1 MKSDRSS
8 GTEGPILHLLAPA
21 RQGGLERVVE
31 MLAGGQRSS
40 GVHVACVL
48 SPDEAEDHPFVN
60 RLSSLGIPV
69 SAVVVGGRS
78 YGEEYAKLRE
88 LVATARPRVIN
99 THGYRSDLMGIFLA
113 RNLGLPVVST
123 VHGFV
128 GGRAR
133 NRINETLQLLVL
145 RWADAVIAVSPTL
158 PRRLS
163 TWGIPQAK
171 IHVVQNGLAPLES
184 TSSRADS
191 RRALGL
197 ANTVKVAGWIG
208 RLSREKGADVAI
220 DAIAQCGDSWELSI
234 VGTGPERERLHDQI
248 KNLSIEDR
256 VTLHGEIPNAA
267 ALMSAFDAFVLS
279 SRTEGTPIV
288 LLEAMASGVP
298 IIATSV
304 GGVPDVIT
312 SDEAVLVPAETPDQI
327 AAALMQI
334 SRDPASASRRAEAG
348 RRRLEAGFTLGAWIA
363 RVESVYRAAIAH
375 RSQGS
380 SVSL

>member
-1 MKSDRSS
+1 
-8 GTEGPILHLLAPA
+8 
-21 RQGGLERVVE
+21 
-31 MLAGGQRSS
+31 MLAGGQRPS

-123 VHGFV
+123 VHGFL

>member
-1 MKSDRSS
+1 GS
-8 GTEGPILHLLAPA
+8 
-21 RQGGLERVVE
+21 
-31 MLAGGQRSS
+31 
-40 GVHVACVL
+40 
-48 SPDEAEDHPFVN
+48 
-60 RLSSLGIPV
+60 
-69 SAVVVGGRS
+69 
-78 YGEEYAKLRE
+78 
-88 LVATARPRVIN
+88 
-99 THGYRSDLMGIFLA
+99 
-113 RNLGLPVVST
+113 
-123 VHGFV
+123 
-128 GGRAR
+128 
-133 NRINETLQLLVL
+133 
-145 RWADAVIAVSPTL
+145 
-158 PRRLS
+158 
-163 TWGIPQAK
+163 
-171 IHVVQNGLAPLES
+171 
-184 TSSRADS
+184 
-191 RRALGL
+191 
-197 ANTVKVAGWIG
+197 
-208 RLSREKGADVAI
+208 DVAI
-220 DAIAQCGDSWELSI
+220 DALAQCGDSWELSI